1 MDTIIPFSEISDTWL
16 DITAE
21 DMASGI
27 AAAEA
32 DVTDDEFATWY
43 ALMEA
48 AVKPLEMNH
57 GESQHSIPRR

>member
-1 MDTIIPFSEISDTWL
+1 MDTVIPFCEISDAWF

-21 DMASGI
+21 DMAKGI

-32 DVTDDEFATWY
+32 EVPVDEFAEWY

-48 AVKPLEMNH
+48 AVKPLEMSH
-57 GESQHSIPRR
+57 DEP